1 MGIGGGIFLI
11 VVGAILAFGLS
22 PDTWEVFN
30 INTIGYI
37 LMVVGV
43 LALVLAF
50 AMQRQRRNT
59 SHAEYIERRDIGNPP
74 PGGPPPARR
83 APRPYPAPGPGGGV
97 RRTCTPRCPPLAFV
111 PWLAPGSPPTSRT
124 RSTAG

>member
-11 VVGAILAFGLS
+11 VVGAILSFGLS

-30 INTIGYI
+30 IQIIGYI
-37 LMVVGV
+37 LMAVGV

-59 SHAEYIERRDIGNPP
+59 SHTAYVERRDTGNPP
-74 PGGPPPARR
+74 PR
-83 APRPYPAPGPGGGV
+83 
-97 RRTCTPRCPPLAFV
+97 
-111 PWLAPGSPPTSRT
+111 
-124 RSTAG
+124 

>member
-30 INTIGYI
+30 IQIIGYI
-37 LMVVGV
+37 LMAVGV

-59 SHAEYIERRDIGNPP
+59 SHTAYVERRDTGNPP
-74 PGGPPPARR
+74 PR
-83 APRPYPAPGPGGGV
+83 
-97 RRTCTPRCPPLAFV
+97 
-111 PWLAPGSPPTSRT
+111 
-124 RSTAG
+124 

>member
-11 VVGAILAFGLS
+11 VVGAILSFGLS

-43 LALVLAF
+43 VAVVLAF
-50 AMQRQRRNT
+50 VMMQQRRNT
-59 SHAEYIERRDIGNPP
+59 SHSAYVERRDVN
-74 PGGPPPARR
+74 GPPP
-83 APRPYPAPGPGGGV
+83 
-97 RRTCTPRCPPLAFV
+97 
-111 PWLAPGSPPTSRT
+111 PTV
-124 RSTAG
+124 

>member
-74 PGGPPPARR
+74 PGGPPPAH
-83 APRPYPAPGPGGGV
+83 
-97 RRTCTPRCPPLAFV
+97 
-111 PWLAPGSPPTSRT
+111 
-124 RSTAG
+124 

>member
-22 PDTWEVFN
+22 PDVWEVFN

-50 AMQRQRRNT
+50 AMQQQRRRS
-59 SHAEYIERRDIGNPP
+59 SHTAYVERRDVDGPP
-74 PGGPPPARR
+74 PGAPPAH
-83 APRPYPAPGPGGGV
+83 
-97 RRTCTPRCPPLAFV
+97 
-111 PWLAPGSPPTSRT
+111 
-124 RSTAG
+124 

>member
-30 INTIGYI
+30 IQIIGYI
-37 LMVVGV
+37 LMAVGV

-59 SHAEYIERRDIGNPP
+59 SHTEYVERRDIGNPP
-74 PGGPPPARR
+74 PP
-83 APRPYPAPGPGGGV
+83 V
-97 RRTCTPRCPPLAFV
+97 R
-111 PWLAPGSPPTSRT
+111 
-124 RSTAG
+124 

>member
-50 AMQRQRRNT
+50 AMQRQRQRRDT
-59 SHAEYIERRDIGNPP
+59 SHTEYVERRDIGNPP
-74 PGGPPPARR
+74 PGSPPPAR
-83 APRPYPAPGPGGGV
+83 
-97 RRTCTPRCPPLAFV
+97 
-111 PWLAPGSPPTSRT
+111 
-124 RSTAG
+124 

>member
-30 INTIGYI
+30 IQIIGYI
-37 LMVVGV
+37 LMAVGA

-59 SHAEYIERRDIGNPP
+59 SHTAYVERRDIGDPP
-74 PGGPPPARR
+74 PP
-83 APRPYPAPGPGGGV
+83 V
-97 RRTCTPRCPPLAFV
+97 R
-111 PWLAPGSPPTSRT
+111 
-124 RSTAG
+124 

>member
-37 LMVVGV
+37 LMAVGV

-50 AMQRQRRNT
+50 AMQRQRRDS
-59 SHAEYIERRDIGNPP
+59 SHTEYVERRDLGNPP
-74 PGGPPPARR
+74 PR
-83 APRPYPAPGPGGGV
+83 
-97 RRTCTPRCPPLAFV
+97 
-111 PWLAPGSPPTSRT
+111 
-124 RSTAG
+124 